1 MKVKCVPAIV
11 TLSAGLVNCIV
22 SIYYH
27 LDTYTYLKQ
36 LLLVLILF
44 YFIGCILQWILDFGI
59 NKMADKKENMD
70 EMQESETNDND
81 NDNENEA
88 LNDETE

>member
-1 MKVKCVPAIV
+1 MKEKCVPAIV

-44 YFIGCILQWILDFGI
+44 YFIGCILQWVLDFGI
-59 NKMADKKENMD
+59 NKMEDKKENMD
-70 EMQESETNDND
+70 EKQENET
-81 NDNENEA
+81 NDNENEP
-88 LNDETE
+88 LNDEIE

>member
-11 TLSAGLVNCIV
+11 TLSAGLVDCIV
-22 SIYYH
+22 SIHYH

-59 NKMADKKENMD
+59 NKMEDKKENMD
-70 EMQESETNDND
+70 EKLENET
-81 NDNENEA
+81 NDNENEM
-88 LNDETE
+88 LNDEAE

>member
-70 EMQESETNDND
+70 EKQESDT
-81 NDNENEA
+81 NDNENEM

>member
-59 NKMADKKENMD
+59 NKMEDKKENMD
-70 EMQESETNDND
+70 EKKENET
-81 NDNENEA
+81 NDNENEP
-88 LNDETE
+88 LNDEIE

>member
-1 MKVKCVPAIV
+1 MMKVKCVPAIV

-22 SIYYH
+22 SIHYH

-59 NKMADKKENMD
+59 NKMEDKKENMD
-70 EMQESETNDND
+70 EKQENET
-81 NDNENEA
+81 NDNENEP
-88 LNDETE
+88 LNDEIE

>member
-11 TLSAGLVNCIV
+11 TLSAGLVDCIV
-22 SIYYH
+22 SIHYH

-59 NKMADKKENMD
+59 NKMEDKKENMD
-70 EMQESETNDND
+70 EKQEKET
-81 NDNENEA
+81 NDNENEP
-88 LNDETE
+88 LNDEIE